1 MTQARNKRLMSTFLY
16 N

>member
-1 MTQARNKRLMSTFLY
+1 VSANKRLMSA